1 MKLIIVLGMVE
12 HEKEIAKMFKESNIP
27 IYSKVDI
34 EGIKSGQKQI
44 DLSNWFGSDEDTDL
58 SIMFFAFIANGNAD
72 ALYQKVE
79 AFNTNEDR
87 IAPLH
92 AFQLPVEKFI

>member
-12 HEKEIAKMFKESNIP
+12 HEKEIAKMFKNSNIP

-34 EGIKSGQKQI
+34 EGVKSGQKQV
-44 DLSNWFGSDEDTDL
+44 DLSNWFGSDQDADL

-72 ALYQKVE
+72 ALYQKVAE
-79 AFNTNEDR
+79 FNENEDR
-87 IAPLH
+87 VAPLH
-92 AFQLPVEKFI
+92 AFQLPVEKFV

>member
-12 HEKEIAKMFKESNIP
+12 HENKIAKMFKESNIP

-34 EGIKSGQKQI
+34 EGVKSGQKQV
-44 DLSNWFGSDEDTDL
+44 DLSNWFGSGVDADL

-79 AFNTNEDR
+79 EFNANENR
-87 IAPLH
+87 ISPLH
-92 AFQLPVEKFI
+92 AFQVPVEKFI

>member
-12 HEKEIAKMFKESNIP
+12 HEKKIAKMFKESNIP

-58 SIMFFAFIANGNAD
+58 SIMFFAFIANGNAEL
-72 ALYQKVE
+72 LYEKVAE
-79 AFNTNEDR
+79 FNANEDR

-92 AFQLPVEKFI
+92 AFQVPVEKFI

>member
-1 MKLIIVLGMVE
+1 MKLIIVLGMAE
-12 HEKEIAKMFKESNIP
+12 HEKEISKMFKNSEIP

-34 EGIKSGQKQI
+34 EGIKSGQKQV

-58 SIMFFAFIANGNAD
+58 SIMFFAFIANENAE
-72 ALYQKVE
+72 LLIKKV
-79 AFNTNEDR
+79 ADFNKNEER

>member
-12 HEKEIAKMFKESNIP
+12 HEKKIAKMFKESNIP

-44 DLSNWFGSDEDTDL
+44 DLSNWFGSDEDADL

-72 ALYQKVE
+72 ALYQKV
-79 AFNTNEDR
+79 ATFNADED
-87 IAPLH
+87 IMAPLH

>member
-12 HEKEIAKMFKESNIP
+12 HEKAIAKMFKESNIP

-34 EGIKSGQKQI
+34 EGIKSGQKQV

-72 ALYQKVE
+72 ALYQKVAE
-79 AFNTNEDR
+79 FNKDEHR
-87 IAPLH
+87 MAPLH

>member
-12 HEKEIAKMFKESNIP
+12 HEKKIANMFKDANIP
-27 IYSKVDI
+27 IFSKVDV
-34 EGIKSGQKQI
+34 EGIKSGKHQI
-44 DLSNWFGSDEDTDL
+44 DLTNWFGSDQDTDL
-58 SIMFFAFIANGNAD
+58 SIMFFAFIANGNAE
-72 ALYQKVE
+72 LLFQKVKE
-79 AFNTNEDR
+79 FNAIDER